1 MSEIILTTKTE
12 LAETMEQVLRK
23 YDKEKAN
30 KQPTKTYTVNQVA
43 KALGKAHA
51 TIKRLIR
58 AGVIKTTQDGLIPEW
73 ALNEYLNKET

>member
-12 LAETMEQVLRK
+12 LAETIEQVLKKFDR
-23 YDKEKAN
+23 EKAQN
-30 KQPTKTYTVNQVA
+30 QPTKTFTINQTA

-51 TIKRLIR
+51 TIKRLVRI
-58 AGVIKTTQDGLIPEW
+58 GVIKTTKDGLIPEW